1 MEKGKLIIHK
11 GQVEL
16 VEEAAEGLRIKAR
29 IDSDLWRPL
38 EELPYAFPLLP
49 KTVQSVPKVG
59 EGVFVFTEIAGNDKS
74 QRYYIGPIISQP
86 QFQEECSFAYGRGA
100 ALSLIDGG
108 LVGPEENISNYSIT
122 NGSFPKANDVAVIGR
137 GSQDLVMRENST
149 GSNELDIRCGIRND
163 AIQQEDGTALN
174 EDDTKKL
181 KGKVVF
187 NKEDPAYIQM
197 KYRKGLTSKSE
208 QEASSITNIVSDKI
222 NIISNKDENR
232 FNVTDQES
240 LIKEE
245 ELDEIMSKLHQIPH
259 GDTLIK
265 LLDIIIK
272 AIVSHVHPY
281 AGRPAIMEGY
291 VKDAADFSL
300 PTILSKHVRIS

>member
-16 VEEAAEGLRIKAR
+16 VEEAAEGLRINAR

-108 LVGPEENISNYSIT
+108 LVGPEEKISNYSIT

-174 EDDTKKL
+174 EDDAKRL

-265 LLDIIIK
+265 LLEIIIK